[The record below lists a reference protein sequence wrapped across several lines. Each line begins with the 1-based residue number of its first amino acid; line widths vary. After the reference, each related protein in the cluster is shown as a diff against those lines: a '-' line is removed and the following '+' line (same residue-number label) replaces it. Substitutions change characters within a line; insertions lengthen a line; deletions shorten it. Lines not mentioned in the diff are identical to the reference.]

1 MTSRADSGTPAAGIP
16 ALRRWSR
23 RERLLALSLLA
34 LATVAWLLTN
44 QLAMPEMTVGILTG
58 ADPMANGMRP
68 GLADGV
74 ALFLITWVVMMAAM
88 MLPSIAPFTVG
99 IDRIMRRAAVG
110 RAGTIALTLGYFV
123 VWLGAGVAA
132 FAVVRGFDAAAADS
146 GALAARLGAGV
157 LLAAGFYQLTP
168 LKRVCLRHC
177 RAPALL
183 LLQHGP
189 RAVRGR
195 FGAFS
200 AGLSHGGYCLGCCWA
215 LMVVLLAAGVMSLA
229 WMGVIAAMVALEKIP
244 RRGAAISL
252 AFGAILIILGCAV
265 LIRPDILISL
275 S

>member
-1 MTSRADSGTPAAGIP
+1 MPRADSGTRPAGVP

-44 QLAMPEMTVGILTG
+44 RLAMPEMTVGILTG
-58 ADPMANGMRP
+58 ADPMADAMRP
-68 GLADGV
+68 GLGDGV
-74 ALFLITWVVMMAAM
+74 ALFLVTWLVMMAAM
-88 MLPSIAPFTVG
+88 MLPGIAPFTVG
-99 IDRIMRRAAVG
+99 MDRIMRRSGVG

-132 FAVVRGFDAAAADS
+132 FLVVRGFDAAAADS

-157 LLAAGFYQLTP
+157 LLAAGLYQLTP

-177 RAPALL
+177 RSPALL

-189 RAVRGR
+189 GAVRGR
-195 FGAFS
+195 FGAFR

-229 WMGVIAAMVALEKIP
+229 WMGVIAAMVALEKVP
-244 RRGAAISL
+244 RRGVAISL
-252 AFGAILIILGCAV
+252 VFGAVLVVLGCV
-265 LIRPDILISL
+265 LLARPGILPAL